1 MKKRIISLLI
11 AVCMCAQMFP
21 VAFAEDIAVSDGG
34 TSVQEE
40 QSETEIPDNQA
51 APAAVDPA
59 QTAELQVQAKPEEKS
74 QSVEQMEPT
83 AAPTP
88 TATPM
93 PEAVPTPEATSAP
106 GAEVD
111 GALPATTATT
121 TIAPDA
127 TQAATLAEGPAEG
140 ATVIGSG
147 ECGENLT
154 WTEYSD
160 RTLIIEGTGPM
171 DSAPWS
177 SFVKTVQIQDGVT
190 SIAEHAFEGCS
201 SLTDVSIPQ
210 SIKSIGNSAFAGCE
224 KLSNIFIPN
233 GVESIGNSAFYGCK
247 SITSMVLPETL
258 TSIGDGAFNSCSNL
272 SKIIVPASV
281 QEMGGDGVTLFS
293 DCKLYSA
300 GPIGS
305 GSDYEFGWTDKI
317 PDNAFHGCG
326 NLTCVS
332 LPSTVTEIGKMAFRY
347 CRNLTNIDLPDHLA
361 SIGRNAFDSCESLTS
376 IRIPS
381 GVTAIAPSLFS
392 SCISL
397 EEISIPE
404 GITSIGTY
412 AFSGCASLCSVNIPS
427 TVASIGEWAFYR
439 CPNLKT
445 AGQIA
450 GEYNIEFAW
459 ENSVPTNAFARC
471 ESLESIVIPEGITSI
486 GSYAFRDCVN
496 LIKIVVP
503 ESVEYIESDAFVG
516 CDGLS
521 TAGPLGSESNYEFGW
536 VLKFP
541 DHAFSS
547 CPNLSEVILPE
558 GTVEITYSLFDNCDT
573 LVHLVVPDSVT
584 TIADRAFW
592 DCDGLVTAGSIG
604 SECNYEFGWKE
615 KIPANA
621 FSGAECLES
630 IVIPEGV
637 SSIGAGAF
645 SDCRKLSHLRIPGSV
660 KFMIDNSGH
669 GYDTFANCN
678 NLVTAGAI
686 GSGANYEFG
695 WATEIPE
702 FAFSRCDSLSEVI
715 LPNGIQRIGEKAFYN
730 CSQLSHITIPKTV
743 VECGS
748 EAFYGCKLLET
759 AGPIDGGY
767 DIEFSWDFKIPDKAF
782 SWQENL
788 TKIVL
793 PAGLNEIGSSAFEG
807 CSKLTVVDIPDGVT
821 TLGDEAF
828 CGCSG
833 LTSVAIPDS
842 VSNIGNS
849 AFSGCLSLTNVT
861 IPSAVTS
868 LGSNTFNGCSGL
880 TSITIPASVTS
891 IGDRAFDKCDS
902 LKDVYFTGN
911 EDEWNAIAI
920 GINNSNLLSATIR
933 YSYSDSG
940 ESPNPDGIVSS
951 YHIGLLEKAEG
962 DCITIDG
969 TEYKVSFADLPVIP
983 TIMVGQTV
991 VYGLN
996 NDNQVVVCSAVQT
1009 VAGKISQWDAQN
1021 SRFFTD
1027 IGYCEIKEGV
1037 TDSTILQDPESFIGL
1052 DCCVSYVSLSDGY
1065 TIVNIQPVTTIT
1077 GTIENVDV
1085 LSDPWKVYLSGHD
1098 EAYTVDMTDETLQVA
1113 LTDLIGQEVVL
1124 TLVGGKIKYA
1134 YTPAQAT
1141 SVQVRLNIAP
1151 SNLVWSNEAYNID
1164 AVTAT
1169 LTVLYNPAETFI
1181 GQDEKL
1187 SEYLISV
1194 DQIDFSLDGLQ
1205 IDFSLDGLEM
1215 LTFAD
1220 STQLQPGDSIAV
1232 GESRQYEVKLRIPDS
1247 QLKIEPEDGLTGT
1260 FTATI
1265 QGKQLSEP
1273 LKMSQSAIIRVTNE
1287 DVRNAAEKELEQ
1299 TQKEASQEAYDAIGN
1314 ITDKMTLPIELTQY
1328 VSDEQLESLKVI
1340 LLSEIALANSPKEV
1354 WTDKLSDEITE
1365 KVLSKFLGYK
1375 KPDVTADATEIPVSV
1390 VVETEQYGSIQID
1403 FLCDLTEFSLSG
1415 NKFAIFGSIETSVK
1429 LLEKKGSAAQTFQ
1442 GGMIAKCDINSF
1454 AEGVWSVASA
1464 QLQSGYNKVWGNDA
1478 NKIANNLMQAG
1489 VEKVANKVSPYFFQL
1504 PVEQILQQLY
1514 EHKFKDKFS
1523 STMYK
1528 ILCAPSKIVAAHCP
1542 VDLLIYDSENSLV
1555 ASIENNEITRE
1566 NENVALWTEGDS
1578 KYVQLFDNSYTIS
1591 YRATGSG
1598 TMDVEITEEAN
1609 DVSVMRIVSFVDVP
1623 LGNGILY
1630 AGMVDDT
1637 IQPEENVYALQSN
1650 LGTVIVPTS
1659 VNKPVEEPMPSLDP
1673 VVITPSTDLSKL
1685 TQSYVGSGIDV
1696 TQLFEIDGNAGA
1708 ATYTLL
1714 DGGTGTGSL
1723 TEDGNLTVTKAGTFV
1738 IQVDTAAT
1746 DTHAAGSAQ
1755 VTMTVNKG
1763 RSNGTLQ
1770 VTGST
1775 YPAGVQPAVQGNLSG
1790 GSVTYYYNTTD
1801 SNQGGSLWTTD
1812 TVLDAGEYWMY
1823 AEIAATDLYEAYTTS
1838 AVPFTVQQAVVDQL
1852 DLANLITAPV
1862 RGATPQTEL
1871 TTSQFAGTI
1880 LWSDTPTVFAPE
1892 TVYTATVKL
1901 TAAQNY
1907 TLEGLKAD
1915 SFQYAGAEVHYDP
1928 MANQLTIVFPATDGR
1943 QVQSFAVTGTPSKT
1957 TYDLGEAFDVTGL
1970 TMTVTYDDGTT
1981 ETVTSGYRI
1990 EPATMAA
1997 DTTQVVISYGGVK
2010 AEPVIGLTVRENL
2023 VSIQAPQA
2031 ITGLANGTE
2040 KTTEAL
2046 GLPKTV
2052 KITTSRT
2059 QRAIAEA
2066 DVTWD
2071 LNACSYDPAVK
2082 SEQTFVVQGLV
2093 SLPQGMTNLQNV
2105 PLTVAVEVTVKA
2117 AESKPTEP
2125 ENPGDTE
2132 EKPGASNQPA
2142 GGNETP
2148 APTASANAQSA
2159 ADDTTKE
2166 EQNQSVTVPQTGDPT
2181 PITVLV
2187 VLMAVSFA
2195 GILALSTKRKKGR

>member
-1 MKKRIISLLI
+1 MKKRVVSVLL
-11 AVCMCAQMFP
+11 AVCMCFQMLP
-21 VAFAEDIAVSDGG
+21 VAFADDSI
-34 TSVQEE
+34 TSTVPE
-40 QSETEIPDNQA
+40 QSQEQESTTDGESLPSSGLLAEDESQALKEAEETDEAQA
-51 APAAVDPA
+51 
-59 QTAELQVQAKPEEKS
+59 
-74 QSVEQMEPT
+74 
-83 AAPTP
+83 
-88 TATPM
+88 TATPIPTEV
-93 PEAVPTPEATSAP
+93 PENTEDTEATSTPVPEASTVPEEEPVVPETLSTTHSTEVEEWVTSEAEKSPSFAAP
-106 GAEVD
+106 KAIGENV
-111 GALPATTATT
+111 
-121 TIAPDA
+121 TI
-127 TQAATLAEGPAEG
+127 
-140 ATVIGSG
+140 VGSG
-147 ECGENLT
+147 NCGRGVSGTVTDDLV

-160 RTLIIEGTGPM
+160 GRLVIEGEGYM
-171 DSAPWS
+171 ADYNFNAPWS
-177 SFVKTVQIQDGVT
+177 SNITDVSFSNGVASIGDYAFCNCSKLTEITTPESLLNIGDFAFYGCTGIKTFIVQGTGDKGVGIIGAGAFENCTSLESIILSDIMYDIGYSAFARCSSLESIIIPNGITCIENYTFLDCINLKSVTIPDGVT
-190 SIAEHAFEGCS
+190 R
-201 SLTDVSIPQ
+201 
-210 SIKSIGNSAFAGCE
+210 IGIEAFAGCE
-224 KLSNIFIPN
+224 NLANIDIPD
-233 GVESIGNSAFYGCK
+233 GMIVIDEGGFTGCK
-247 SITSMVLPETL
+247 SLTNIDMPDSVKSIGYSVFESCSNLTSIHLSNSL
-258 TSIGDGAFNSCSNL
+258 TSIG
-272 SKIIVPASV
+272 
-281 QEMGGDGVTLFS
+281 
-293 DCKLYSA
+293 
-300 GPIGS
+300 
-305 GSDYEFGWTDKI
+305 
-317 PDNAFHGCG
+317 
-326 NLTCVS
+326 
-332 LPSTVTEIGKMAFRY
+332 
-347 CRNLTNIDLPDHLA
+347 
-361 SIGRNAFDSCESLTS
+361 GRS
-376 IRIPS
+376 
-381 GVTAIAPSLFS
+381 
-392 SCISL
+392 
-397 EEISIPE
+397 
-404 GITSIGTY
+404 
-412 AFSGCASLCSVNIPS
+412 
-427 TVASIGEWAFYR
+427 
-439 CPNLKT
+439 
-445 AGQIA
+445 
-450 GEYNIEFAW
+450 
-459 ENSVPTNAFARC
+459 
-471 ESLESIVIPEGITSI
+471 
-486 GSYAFRDCVN
+486 
-496 LIKIVVP
+496 
-503 ESVEYIESDAFVG
+503 
-516 CDGLS
+516 
-521 TAGPLGSESNYEFGW
+521 
-536 VLKFP
+536 
-541 DHAFSS
+541 
-547 CPNLSEVILPE
+547 
-558 GTVEITYSLFDNCDT
+558 
-573 LVHLVVPDSVT
+573 
-584 TIADRAFW
+584 
-592 DCDGLVTAGSIG
+592 
-604 SECNYEFGWKE
+604 
-615 KIPANA
+615 
-621 FSGAECLES
+621 
-630 IVIPEGV
+630 
-637 SSIGAGAF
+637 
-645 SDCRKLSHLRIPGSV
+645 
-660 KFMIDNSGH
+660 
-669 GYDTFANCN
+669 
-678 NLVTAGAI
+678 
-686 GSGANYEFG
+686 
-695 WATEIPE
+695 
-702 FAFSRCDSLSEVI
+702 
-715 LPNGIQRIGEKAFYN
+715 
-730 CSQLSHITIPKTV
+730 
-743 VECGS
+743 
-748 EAFYGCKLLET
+748 
-759 AGPIDGGY
+759 
-767 DIEFSWDFKIPDKAF
+767 
-782 SWQENL
+782 
-788 TKIVL
+788 
-793 PAGLNEIGSSAFEG
+793 FEG
-807 CSKLTVVDIPDGVT
+807 CSKLTSIELPNSVTSIGMYAFVGLSGLTDINIPSGVTSIGEGAFSGCSGLKGNITIPDSITNIEKNTFSGCSGLSNIIIPNGVVNI
-821 TLGDEAF
+821 GEGAF
-828 CGCSG
+828 SGCSG
-833 LTSVAIPDS
+833 LTGSITIPNGVTS
-842 VSNIGNS
+842 IEENTFSGCSGLTNIVIPSQVLSIGEK
-849 AFSGCLSLTNVT
+849 AFSGCAGLVDIT
-861 IPSAVTS
+861 IPSGVTS
-868 LGSNTFNGCSGL
+868 IEDFAFSGCSGLKNITIPQGVTSIGYSGFDGCSGL
-880 TSITIPASVTS
+880 TSITIPDSVTSIGDYAFRGCSGLTSVMIPDSVTSIGYYAFGGCSGLTNITIPDGVTGIKSFTFSDCSRLTSIMIPDSVISIENSAFSGCSELTSITIPDGVTSIANSAFSGCSGLTSIMIPDGVTSIGGFAFYGCSELTDITIPASITS

-1169 LTVLYNPAETFI
+1169 LTILYNPAETFI

-1194 DQIDFSLDGLQ
+1194 DQ

-1273 LKMSQSAIIRVTNE
+1273 LKMSQSAIIGVTNE

-1354 WTDKLSDEITE
+1354 WRDKLSDEITE

-1723 TEDGNLTVTKAGTFV
+1723 TEDGNLTVTKAGNFV

-1970 TMTVTYDDGTT
+1970 TMTVTYDDGTI
-1981 ETVTSGYRI
+1981 ETITSGYRV

-2010 AEPVIGLTVRENL
+2010 AEPVTGLTVRENL

-2071 LNACSYDPAVK
+2071 LDACSYDPAVK

-2187 VLMAVSFA
+2187 VLMAVSLA
-2195 GILALSTKRKKGR
+2195 GILALSTKRKKNR

>member
-1 MKKRIISLLI
+1 MKKRVVSVLL
-11 AVCMCAQMFP
+11 AVCLCFQMLP
-21 VAFAEDIAVSDGG
+21 VAFADDSI
-34 TSVQEE
+34 TSTASE
-40 QSETEIPDNQA
+40 QSQEQESTTDGESLPSSGLLAEDESQASKEIDEVEDESQASKEIDEVEEAQATATPIPTEVPENTEDTEETP
-51 APAAVDPA
+51 APELEATAV
-59 QTAELQVQAKPEEKS
+59 PEEKNVVS
-74 QSVEQMEPT
+74 EIS
-83 AAPTP
+83 APTMEKEVESGANTGEP
-88 TATPM
+88 NIFATIEDETAI
-93 PEAVPTPEATSAP
+93 V
-106 GAEVD
+106 
-111 GALPATTATT
+111 
-121 TIAPDA
+121 
-127 TQAATLAEGPAEG
+127 
-140 ATVIGSG
+140 GSG
-147 ECGENLT
+147 SCGDNIVWEKYN
-154 WTEYSD
+154 D
-160 RTLIIEGTGPM
+160 GRLIIEGFGEMEDYDRTNGI
-171 DSAPWS
+171 SAPWGQDI
-177 SFVKTVQIQDGVT
+177 VEVQISNGVSSIGDDAFNGCSNLKTIEIPDSITSLGEATFLGCRSLTDIVIPDKVTNIGASAFSSCASLSSIIIPDGVENIGNYAFAGCSALT
-190 SIAEHAFEGCS
+190 SIVIPETVVSMGSFAFNGCIGLTNAGPIGSGCSYEFGWTSFIPECAFEGCS
-201 SLTDVSIPQ
+201 NLKTIEIPDGITTLGVAAFSGCKSLTNIVIPDGVTD
-210 SIKSIGNSAFAGCE
+210 IGDSAFYSCTS
-224 KLSNIFIPN
+224 LSNITIPD
-233 GVESIGNSAFYGCK
+233 GVENIGDYAFARCSA
-247 SITSMVLPETL
+247 L
-258 TSIGDGAFNSCSNL
+258 TSIVVPETVISIGAFTFNGCIGL
-272 SKIIVPASV
+272 
-281 QEMGGDGVTLFS
+281 T
-293 DCKLYSA
+293 SA

-305 GSDYEFGWTDKI
+305 GCSYEFGWTNFIPANAFNGCSNLKTIEI
-317 PDNAFHGCG
+317 PDSITSFGEATFSGCK
-326 NLTCVS
+326 S
-332 LPSTVTEIGKMAFRY
+332 
-347 CRNLTNIDLPDHLA
+347 LTNIKIPKGIINISNQCFA
-361 SIGRNAFDSCESLTS
+361 ECEE
-376 IRIPS
+376 
-381 GVTAIAPSLFS
+381 
-392 SCISL
+392 L
-397 EEISIPE
+397 EEIDFPDTVTSIGDSAFQYCKSLSNVVLPANLSSIGKYAFYGCTEISYVEIPEKTISIGDSAFESCDKLALVMIPE
-404 GITSIGTY
+404 GLIT
-412 AFSGCASLCSVNIPS
+412 
-427 TVASIGEWAFYR
+427 IGEDVFQN

-445 AGQIA
+445 AGEK
-450 GEYNIEFAW
+450 GSGYNIQ
-459 ENSVPTNAFARC
+459 
-471 ESLESIVIPEGITSI
+471 
-486 GSYAFRDCVN
+486 
-496 LIKIVVP
+496 
-503 ESVEYIESDAFVG
+503 
-516 CDGLS
+516 
-521 TAGPLGSESNYEFGW
+521 
-536 VLKFP
+536 
-541 DHAFSS
+541 
-547 CPNLSEVILPE
+547 
-558 GTVEITYSLFDNCDT
+558 
-573 LVHLVVPDSVT
+573 
-584 TIADRAFW
+584 
-592 DCDGLVTAGSIG
+592 
-604 SECNYEFGWKE
+604 FGWKSY
-615 KIPANA
+615 IPANA
-621 FSGAECLES
+621 FSGCTYLQG
-630 IVIPEGV
+630 IVIPDGIQT
-637 SSIGAGAF
+637 IGMNAF
-645 SDCRKLSHLRIPGSV
+645 SSC
-660 KFMIDNSGH
+660 
-669 GYDTFANCN
+669 
-678 NLVTAGAI
+678 
-686 GSGANYEFG
+686 
-695 WATEIPE
+695 
-702 FAFSRCDSLSEVI
+702 
-715 LPNGIQRIGEKAFYN
+715 
-730 CSQLSHITIPKTV
+730 
-743 VECGS
+743 
-748 EAFYGCKLLET
+748 
-759 AGPIDGGY
+759 
-767 DIEFSWDFKIPDKAF
+767 
-782 SWQENL
+782 ENL
-788 TKIVL
+788 TTVIFPESVTT
-793 PAGLNEIGSSAFEG
+793 IAFEAFDS
-807 CSKLTVVDIPDGVT
+807 CTKLTSII
-821 TLGDEAF
+821 L
-828 CGCSG
+828 
-833 LTSVAIPDS
+833 PDS
-842 VSNIGNS
+842 VSEIESN
-849 AFSGCLSLTNVT
+849 AFSGCTSLESIILPDHLMKIDTNTFAGCEKLTNIVIPKSIVWIGVYAFSGCNAMEKVYYT
-861 IPSAVTS
+861 GDENEWKDINIYSYGNGPIKNAELEYNYLPLQQEQPVAPAKPELPDIPSA
-868 LGSNTFNGCSGL
+868 
-880 TSITIPASVTS
+880 
-891 IGDRAFDKCDS
+891 
-902 LKDVYFTGN
+902 
-911 EDEWNAIAI
+911 
-920 GINNSNLLSATIR
+920 
-933 YSYSDSG
+933 
-940 ESPNPDGIVSS
+940 PDLPVDMGVSS

-962 DCITIDG
+962 DYITIDG
-969 TEYKVSFADLPVIP
+969 TEYKASFADLPVIP

-996 NDNQVVVCSAVQT
+996 TDNQVVICSAVQT

-1098 EAYTVDMTDETLQVA
+1098 EAYTVDMADETLQVT

-1169 LTVLYNPAETFI
+1169 LTILYNPAETFI

-1194 DQIDFSLDGLQ
+1194 DQIDFSLDGL
-1205 IDFSLDGLEM
+1205 EM

-1220 STQLQPGDSIAV
+1220 STQLRPGDSIAV
-1232 GESRQYEVKLRIPDS
+1232 GESRQYEVELRIPDS

-1299 TQKEASQEAYDAIGN
+1299 TQKVASQEAYDAIGN

-1673 VVITPSTDLSKL
+1673 VVITPSTDSSKL

-1714 DGGTGTGSL
+1714 DGGTGTGTL
-1723 TEDGNLTVTKAGTFV
+1723 TEDGNLKVTKTGTFV

-1746 DTHAAGSAQ
+1746 DTHAPGSAQ

-1763 RSNGTLQ
+1763 QGKGTLQ

-1775 YPAGVQPAVQGNLSG
+1775 YPAGVQPAVQDNLSS
-1790 GSVTYYYNTTD
+1790 GSVTYYYNTVD
-1801 SNQGGSLWTTD
+1801 SNQGGSLWTSD
-1812 TVLDAGEYWMY
+1812 TVLDAGKYWMY

-1852 DLANLITAPV
+1852 NLANLITAPV
-1862 RGATPQTEL
+1862 CGATPQTEL
-1871 TTSQFAGTI
+1871 STSQFTGTI

-1901 TAAQNY
+1901 TADQNY

-1928 MANQLTIVFPATDGR
+1928 MADQLTIVFPATDGR

-1957 TYDLGEAFDVTGL
+1957 TYDLGEAFDVAGL

-1981 ETVTSGYRI
+1981 ETVTSGYRV

-2010 AEPVIGLTVRENL
+2010 AEPVTGLTVRENL

-2040 KTTEAL
+2040 KTTEDL

-2071 LNACSYDPAVK
+2071 LDACSYDPAVK

-2125 ENPGDTE
+2125 ENPSDTE
-2132 EKPGASNQPA
+2132 EKPGESNQPA
-2142 GGNETP
+2142 DNNATP
-2148 APTASANAQSA
+2148 VPTASSNAQSA

-2195 GILALSTKRKKGR
+2195 GILALSIKRKKDR

>member
-1 MKKRIISLLI
+1 MKKRVVSVLL
-11 AVCMCAQMFP
+11 AVCLCFQMLP
-21 VAFAEDIAVSDGG
+21 AAFADDSI
-34 TSVQEE
+34 TSTASE
-40 QSETEIPDNQA
+40 QSQEQESTTDGEGLPSSSPLEEDESQASKETSD
-51 APAAVDPA
+51 
-59 QTAELQVQAKPEEKS
+59 AK
-74 QSVEQMEPT
+74 
-83 AAPTP
+83 A

-93 PEAVPTPEATSAP
+93 TPMPEVTSASE
-106 GAEVD
+106 AESGSAFPV
-111 GALPATTATT
+111 TTATAT
-121 TIAPDA
+121 ATPVAP
-127 TQAATLAEGPAEG
+127 QAALLAEGSAEG

-147 ECGENLT
+147 DCGENLM

-171 DSAPWS
+171 DSTPWS

-224 KLSNIFIPN
+224 RLSNIVIPN

-281 QEMGGDGVTLFS
+281 QEMGGDGATLFS

-445 AGQIA
+445 AGPIA

-459 ENSVPTNAFARC
+459 ENSVPANAFARC

-573 LVHLVVPDSVT
+573 IVHLVVPDSVT

-621 FSGAECLES
+621 FSGAEWLES

-695 WATEIPE
+695 WTTEIPE

-748 EAFYGCKLLET
+748 AAFYGCKLLET

-911 EDEWNAIAI
+911 ENEWNAIAV
-920 GINNSNLLSATIR
+920 GTSNSNLLGAAIHYNMDPNGPAGNLPSWHFGTVEAVTQREEHSPLYSIRIDGNIYNIQESIGVAASVMLKEGEYIAYQLNTESNEFVRFCEVEATP
-933 YSYSDSG
+933 
-940 ESPNPDGIVSS
+940 EHHKVQAWNPDT
-951 YHIGLLEKAEG
+951 HILTTDDNEQYLCDENIMRDDVAEKLNASVG
-962 DCITIDG
+962 N
-969 TEYKVSFADLPVIP
+969 EYQIQYFDIPGPNYLDPPAKYLVDIAKVETKAGRI
-983 TIMVGQTV
+983 
-991 VYGLN
+991 
-996 NDNQVVVCSAVQT
+996 QVF
-1009 VAGKISQWDAQN
+1009 N
-1021 SRFFTD
+1021 
-1027 IGYCEIKEGV
+1027 E
-1037 TDSTILQDPESFIGL
+1037 
-1052 DCCVSYVSLSDGY
+1052 
-1065 TIVNIQPVTTIT
+1065 IT
-1077 GTIENVDV
+1077 GQIW
-1085 LSDPWKVYLSGHD
+1085 LD
-1098 EAYTVDMTDETLQVA
+1098 EDETPYSVDMTQEKLVQAVNDHVGEEAILLLYDGKVSKLIDPENFASLDYSITTGKPLTWEDGSYDRTEIEISLNAGFIPNTQEPMLDTSALKGLNYYQAKIDKVTFELEDNDLFEAVSAGDLYPQELITFGEAGSYALKLKIRDDKLKETPKEDQMSIECKITVTGTLRNEPFEYKESRYINVTNNDAIQQKLQQVQKV
-1113 LTDLIGQEVVL
+1113 TEE
-1124 TLVGGKIKYA
+1124 
-1134 YTPAQAT
+1134 
-1141 SVQVRLNIAP
+1141 SVQETTDEFVEIANSLKWMALP
-1151 SNLVWSNEAYNID
+1151 SGFA
-1164 AVTAT
+1164 
-1169 LTVLYNPAETFI
+1169 
-1181 GQDEKL
+1181 
-1187 SEYLISV
+1187 EYL
-1194 DQIDFSLDGLQ
+1194 DLDDIQ
-1205 IDFSLDGLEM
+1205 VM
-1215 LTFAD
+1215 
-1220 STQLQPGDSIAV
+1220 SIKA
-1232 GESRQYEVKLRIPDS
+1232 
-1247 QLKIEPEDGLTGT
+1247 
-1260 FTATI
+1260 
-1265 QGKQLSEP
+1265 
-1273 LKMSQSAIIRVTNE
+1273 
-1287 DVRNAAEKELEQ
+1287 
-1299 TQKEASQEAYDAIGN
+1299 
-1314 ITDKMTLPIELTQY
+1314 
-1328 VSDEQLESLKVI
+1328 I
-1340 LLSEIALANSPKEV
+1340 LLSEIAAANIPDETWQDKVDAEV
-1354 WTDKLSDEITE
+1354 VKAAFSIFYKASLPSVGN
-1365 KVLSKFLGYK
+1365 VLR
-1375 KPDVTADATEIPVSV
+1375 EIPVTIIVDTKKYGEVQCEFVCNLNDYSFKGESV
-1390 VVETEQYGSIQID
+1390 GM
-1403 FLCDLTEFSLSG
+1403 
-1415 NKFAIFGSIETSVK
+1415 FGDISVRVK
-1429 LLEKKGSAAQTFQ
+1429 LLEKKGSLTMDYTSGILAIPNFR
-1442 GGMIAKCDINSF
+1442 GF
-1454 AEGVWSVASA
+1454 AEGVWTMVAGELSS
-1464 QLQSGYNKVWGNDA
+1464 SGLDSIL
-1478 NKIANNLMQAG
+1478 KIDPFQNVNNVYVKKTIKYIFAKPCG
-1489 VEKVANKVSPYFFQL
+1489 W
-1504 PVEQILQQLY
+1504 ILKKLY
-1514 EHKFKDKFS
+1514 ETYTDESFPRN
-1523 STMYK
+1523 MYK
-1528 ILCAPSKIVAAHCP
+1528 IVTDNSVELSIRCP
-1542 VDLLIYDSENSLV
+1542 VDVYVYNTDGTL
-1555 ASIENNEITRE
+1555 AGSIENNRVTYCSDEIGMYTDGDE
-1566 NENVALWTEGDS
+1566 KGLWLWGDYSIVYVATD
-1578 KYVQLFDNSYTIS
+1578 T
-1591 YRATGSG
+1591 G
-1598 TMDVEITEEAN
+1598 TMDITLTEEMA
-1609 DVSVMRIVSFVDVP
+1609 DTDRIIQFEDVP
-1623 LGNGILY
+1623 LRPGTLYQSMVPLESHPEPEVYQLTSNTGN
-1630 AGMVDDT
+1630 
-1637 IQPEENVYALQSN
+1637 
-1650 LGTVIVPTS
+1650 VIVPDT
-1659 VNKPVEEPMPSLDP
+1659 VKEPEDEPGGEPETKPEP
-1673 VVITPSTDLSKL
+1673 VITPTDDPTET
-1685 TQSYVGSGIDV
+1685 TQFYTGQTFNV
-1696 TQLFEIDGNAGA
+1696 TTLFELESGTGA

-1763 RSNGTLQ
+1763 KGKGTLQ

-1790 GSVTYYYNTTD
+1790 GSVTYYYNTTE

-1880 LWSDTPTVFAPE
+1880 FWSDTPTVFAPE

-1901 TAAQNY
+1901 TAAQNN
-1907 TLEGLKAD
+1907 TLEGLKTD
-1915 SFQYAGAEVHYDP
+1915 SFQYAGSEVHYDP
-1928 MANQLTIVFPATDGR
+1928 MANQVTIVFPATDGR

-1957 TYDLGEAFDVTGL
+1957 TYDLGEPFDVTGL
-1970 TMTVTYDDGTT
+1970 TLTVTYDDGTT
-1981 ETVTSGYRI
+1981 ETVTSGYRV

-2010 AEPVIGLTVRENL
+2010 AEPVTGLTVRENL

-2066 DVTWD
+2066 DVTWH
-2071 LNACSYDPAVK
+2071 LNACSYDPDVK

-2117 AESKPTEP
+2117 AESKPAEP

-2187 VLMAVSFA
+2187 VLIAVSLA

>member
-1 MKKRIISLLI
+1 MKKRVVSALL
-11 AVCMCAQMFP
+11 AVCMCFQMLP
-21 VAFAEDIAVSDGG
+21 VAFAEDIAVNEGDD
-34 TSVQEE
+34 SVQKHQNEVV
-40 QSETEIPDNQA
+40 IPANPVDVAVNA
-51 APAAVDPA
+51 SDPAAEP
-59 QTAELQVQAKPEEKS
+59 QVQAELEDES
-74 QSVEQMEPT
+74 QSIEQQMEPSAT
-83 AAPTP
+83 PMP
-88 TATPM
+88 TATPIS
-93 PEAVPTPEATSAP
+93 ENTPTPEMTSVP
-106 GAEVD
+106 GAAENDASADLQTVAPA
-111 GALPATTATT
+111 AL
-121 TIAPDA
+121 
-127 TQAATLAEGPAEG
+127 QAATLLEEPAQRG
-140 ATVIGSG
+140 TVIGSG
-147 ECGENLT
+147 KCGENLT

-160 RTLIIEGTGPM
+160 GRLLIDGTGNM
-171 DSAPWS
+171 EDYSQNYGSPWS
-177 SFVKTVQIQDGVT
+177 DDIEEVEFGEGITSIGGYAFCGSNLKQITIPTGVT
-190 SIAEHAFEGCS
+190 VIGGCAFQDCKSLEVVVLPEGLNEIRVGAFFNCTSLKSINIPESVSNFGSTVFYGCQ
-201 SLTDVSIPQ
+201 SLTTAGPIGSGSAYEFGWIDKIPENAFYNCVGLVNVTIPDGINSIEA
-210 SIKSIGNSAFAGCE
+210 N
-224 KLSNIFIPN
+224 
-233 GVESIGNSAFYGCK
+233 AFYGCSNLERIVIPESVN
-247 SITSMVLPETL
+247 SIS
-258 TSIGDGAFNSCSNL
+258 SGAFTGCSKLKSAGPIGSECDYQFGWTDTIPDYAFAQCSNIEKVIIPSTIKNVFGNAFSSCPKLKSVGGIGSGCNIEFGWIDGIPNQAFYGCRNIEKVVIPEGIIAIGSEAFRQCGNL
-272 SKIIVPASV
+272 SSIIIPDSV
-281 QEMGGDGVTLFS
+281 ETIGMAAFDLCNSLV
-293 DCKLYSA
+293 SA

-305 GSDYEFGWTDKI
+305 G
-317 PDNAFHGCG
+317 
-326 NLTCVS
+326 
-332 LPSTVTEIGKMAFRY
+332 
-347 CRNLTNIDLPDHLA
+347 
-361 SIGRNAFDSCESLTS
+361 
-376 IRIPS
+376 
-381 GVTAIAPSLFS
+381 
-392 SCISL
+392 
-397 EEISIPE
+397 
-404 GITSIGTY
+404 
-412 AFSGCASLCSVNIPS
+412 
-427 TVASIGEWAFYR
+427 
-439 CPNLKT
+439 
-445 AGQIA
+445 
-450 GEYNIEFAW
+450 
-459 ENSVPTNAFARC
+459 
-471 ESLESIVIPEGITSI
+471 
-486 GSYAFRDCVN
+486 
-496 LIKIVVP
+496 
-503 ESVEYIESDAFVG
+503 
-516 CDGLS
+516 
-521 TAGPLGSESNYEFGW
+521 
-536 VLKFP
+536 
-541 DHAFSS
+541 
-547 CPNLSEVILPE
+547 
-558 GTVEITYSLFDNCDT
+558 
-573 LVHLVVPDSVT
+573 
-584 TIADRAFW
+584 
-592 DCDGLVTAGSIG
+592 
-604 SECNYEFGWKE
+604 CNYEYGWKE

-621 FSGAECLES
+621 FSRCGKLDNIIISDSIREIGNSAFSYCTNLKDLKLPNGLQSIDDSAFANCTNLES
-630 IVIPEGV
+630 IVIPK
-637 SSIGAGAF
+637 SITSVGQYAF
-645 SDCRKLSHLRIPGSV
+645 SS
-660 KFMIDNSGH
+660 
-669 GYDTFANCN
+669 CN
-678 NLVTAGAI
+678 N
-686 GSGANYEFG
+686 
-695 WATEIPE
+695 
-702 FAFSRCDSLSEVI
+702 
-715 LPNGIQRIGEKAFYN
+715 
-730 CSQLSHITIPKTV
+730 
-743 VECGS
+743 
-748 EAFYGCKLLET
+748 
-759 AGPIDGGY
+759 
-767 DIEFSWDFKIPDKAF
+767 
-782 SWQENL
+782 
-788 TKIVL
+788 
-793 PAGLNEIGSSAFEG
+793 
-807 CSKLTVVDIPDGVT
+807 
-821 TLGDEAF
+821 
-828 CGCSG
+828 
-833 LTSVAIPDS
+833 
-842 VSNIGNS
+842 
-849 AFSGCLSLTNVT
+849 
-861 IPSAVTS
+861 
-868 LGSNTFNGCSGL
+868 
-880 TSITIPASVTS
+880 
-891 IGDRAFDKCDS
+891 
-902 LKDVYFTGN
+902 LKDVYYTG
-911 EDEWNAIAI
+911 EEAEWYTIK
-920 GINNSNLLSATIR
+920 INPGNTSLTDALLHYNYT
-933 YSYSDSG
+933 D
-940 ESPNPDGIVSS
+940 PDAPIDIEVSS
-951 YHIGLLEKAEG
+951 YHIGTMEKVENG
-962 DCITIDG
+962 YLIIDG
-969 TEYKVSFADLPVIP
+969 TEYEASFANFPVIP

-996 NDNQVVVCSAVQT
+996 NDNQVVICSAVQT

-1151 SNLVWSNEAYNID
+1151 SNLVWSNDAYNID

-1169 LTVLYNPAETFI
+1169 LTILYNPAETFI

-1194 DQIDFSLDGLQ
+1194 DQ

-1354 WTDKLSDEITE
+1354 WTDKLSNEITE

-1673 VVITPSTDLSKL
+1673 VVITPSADSSKL

-1738 IQVDTAAT
+1738 LQVDTAAT

-1907 TLEGLKAD
+1907 TLEGLKVD

-2195 GILALSTKRKKGR
+2195 GILALSIKRKKDQ